1 MQNLILITTASFT
14 FFSMMPLLLRK
25 KNLRNQS
32 RISRENHSWDWAPLF
47 PSNFTF
53 RCSSTGLTKS
63 PRPRKSFNHPSTHSW
78 TLDEAD
84 LSSSDGLNKTWEPVS
99 SKRIVSIGRTS
110 ESCKVNRD
118 VRNKRES
125 HLKSTN
131 SSLSCFLR
139 ISSKLCYPLKS

>member
-25 KNLRNQS
+25 KKFTKPKQNFTWKSFLR
-32 RISRENHSWDWAPLF
+32 APLF